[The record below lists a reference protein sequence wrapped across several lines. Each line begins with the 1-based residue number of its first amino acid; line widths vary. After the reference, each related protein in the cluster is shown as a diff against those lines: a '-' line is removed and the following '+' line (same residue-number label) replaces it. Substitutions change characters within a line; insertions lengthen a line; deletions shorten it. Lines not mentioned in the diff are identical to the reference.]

1 MIGEEEIR
9 VFEADGVVCLRGAFE
24 ARWMEAARRGIEYN
38 LEHPGPFFRDH
49 TPADSEGRYV
59 FDFWTWRDVPGLRD
73 LVRGSPAGE
82 IAGRLMGARSVT
94 MIMDNWFLREAG
106 ATGSAPWHH
115 DEPYFDFVGRMCNV
129 WIPLEAVGA
138 DEGLEFLKGSH
149 RWGKVFAPFHFRTHE
164 VFEGVGPDYPAI
176 PDIEAERDRH
186 DFLTFTLEPG
196 DCLVFDLRTLHRA
209 STGARALDRSIR
221 RIALRFGDQ
230 DTIFKPRGSWTREI
244 SDHLIGLGQAVEG
257 KLDCPLLPQVWQRA
271 AG

>member
-1 MIGEEEIR
+1 MIGAEDIHA
-9 VFEADGVVCLRGAFE
+9 FEADGVVCLRRAFD

-38 LEHPGPFFRDH
+38 LDPPGPFFRDH
-49 TPADSEGRYV
+49 TPDGSEGRYV
-59 FDFWTWRDVPGLRD
+59 FDFWTWCDVPGLRD

-106 ATGSAPWHH
+106 ATGSAPWHQ
-115 DEPYFDFVGRMCNV
+115 DEPYFDFEGHMCNV
-129 WIPLEAVGA
+129 WIPLEPVDA

-176 PDIEAERDRH
+176 PDIEAERDRY
-186 DFLTFTLEPG
+186 DFLSFTLEPG

-209 STGARALDRSIR
+209 SAGARPSDKTIH

-230 DTIFKPRGSWTREI
+230 DTIFRPRGPWTQEI
-244 SDHLIGLGQAVEG
+244 TDHLITLGQAVDG
-257 KLDCPLLPQVWQRA
+257 KLDCPLLPRVWEQA

>member
-115 DEPYFDFVGRMCNV
+115 DEPYFDFEGRMCNV

-138 DEGLEFLKGSH
+138 NEGLEFLKGSH
-149 RWGKVFAPFHFRTHE
+149 RWGKVFAP
-164 VFEGVGPDYPAI
+164 I
-176 PDIEAERDRH
+176 
-186 DFLTFTLEPG
+186 
-196 DCLVFDLRTLHRA
+196 
-209 STGARALDRSIR
+209 S
-221 RIALRFGDQ
+221 
-230 DTIFKPRGSWTREI
+230 KPREI
-244 SDHLIGLGQAVEG
+244 GTTS
-257 KLDCPLLPQVWQRA
+257 
-271 AG
+271 